1 MFASDRSPL
10 HTATIS
16 SNLKATSVLWRNEV
30 SDKDIEKGTE
40 KKNSRDSPD
49 TWFRCKTGTLI
60 CRLQKQFWEL
70 CLIHTGILDASLEHT

>member
-40 KKNSRDSPD
+40 KKIPV
-49 TWFRCKTGTLI
+49 TPLTHGLGVK
-60 CRLQKQFWEL
+60 
-70 CLIHTGILDASLEHT
+70 